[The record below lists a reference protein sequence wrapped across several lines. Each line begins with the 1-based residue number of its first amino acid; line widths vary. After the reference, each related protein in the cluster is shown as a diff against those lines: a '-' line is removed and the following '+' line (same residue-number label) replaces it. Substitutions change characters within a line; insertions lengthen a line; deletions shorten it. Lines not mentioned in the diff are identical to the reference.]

1 MSKGP
6 CHRDDASRADDAD
19 ACIREVAR
27 SIGGSER
34 GLTRGAGMFVRQ
46 PADLLHPGVCDE
58 AERGAEENQCERG
71 EIHQTGVTRDG
82 RHGPEYAL
90 RHGLCLWVARDPS

>member
-1 MSKGP
+1 MSDGS
-6 CHRDDASRADDAD
+6 CYRDDASRTDDAD
-19 ACIREVAR
+19 ARVGEVAR
-27 SIGGSER
+27 SIGGSKR
-34 GLTRGAGMFVRQ
+34 GLTRRAGMFIRQ

-58 AERGAEENQCERG
+58 AERGAEENQSKCG

-90 RHGLCLWVARDPS
+90 RRGLCLWVARDPS